1 MKRLII
7 SSLSLLLLSATT
19 APVVQAQT
27 TAVVTPTIKNR
38 AYQLQPFNLVN
49 LAYQGQLRQYGI
61 PSYAALIAAYNSGRI
76 DAATLVQQAV
86 KANRVPAPVLA
97 DQRYLNAVD
106 RSLQSLS
113 TY

>member
-1 MKRLII
+1 MKYLIV
-7 SSLSLLLLSATT
+7 SSLSLLLLSAAT
-19 APVVQAQT
+19 APAVQAQT
-27 TAVVTPTIKNR
+27 TAVVTKINNSR
-38 AYQLQPFNLVN
+38 AYQLQAFNLVS

-61 PSYAALIAAYNSGRI
+61 PSYAALVAAYNSGRI

-86 KANRVPAPVLA
+86 KANRVAVPVLA